1 MPDFTGSVALV
12 TGGGAGIGR
21 ETARTLT
28 AAGARVAVLD
38 RDGEAAADAAAEL
51 GADRTLPLTADV
63 TDAAQVRA
71 AVDEVVGRW
80 GRIDLLHNHAGV
92 LAPGDGSILDV
103 DESTFRDVIGVN
115 VVGQFIVGQQ
125 VAQHMAAHGGGAI
138 VNTASDLSFIALP
151 GVCAYVTS
159 KTAIAGLTR
168 AMAADLAAHRIR
180 VNAVCPGFV
189 STAMTAPLERDPAAL
204 AAMRADYLVPELGV
218 PADVAGVVAF
228 LLSDAARFMTGS
240 LVLVDGGHTVR

>member
-1 MPDFTGSVALV
+1 MPDFAGKVAMV

-21 ETARTLT
+21 ETARTL
-28 AAGARVAVLD
+28 ARGGARVAILD
-38 RDGEAAADAAAEL
+38 RDGEAAEAAATEL
-51 GADRTLPLTADV
+51 GADHALAVAADV
-63 TDAAQVRA
+63 TDGARIGE
-71 AVDEVVGRW
+71 AVERVVERW

-92 LAPGDGSILDV
+92 LAPEDGSVLDV
-103 DESTFRDVIGVN
+103 SEATFRDVLGVN
-115 VVGQFIVGQQ
+115 VVGQFIVAQQ
-125 VAQHMAAHGGGAI
+125 VARRMASGGGGAI

-168 AMAADLAAHRIR
+168 SMATDLAAQRIR

-189 STAMTAPLERDPAAL
+189 STGMTASLERDADL
-204 AAMRADYLVPELGV
+204 MAAMREDYLVTELGT
-218 PADVAGVVAF
+218 PADAAAVVAF